1 MNGIVK
7 NDVYISALQRTDQ
20 GSNLTCQAQNNDIT
34 KPAQTTIK
42 INMSCKYENHHKI
55 LHCRFNDQL
64 VVEILKF
71 HFSNNAC
78 LFDKKGRKNRKIGL
92 NMEKPS

>member
-42 INMSCKYENHHKI
+42 INMSCKLKI
-55 LHCRFNDQL
+55 TIKLYIYIVTLKRPYNIQFAIFFLCDQ
-64 VVEILKF
+64 
-71 HFSNNAC
+71 
-78 LFDKKGRKNRKIGL
+78 
-92 NMEKPS
+92 